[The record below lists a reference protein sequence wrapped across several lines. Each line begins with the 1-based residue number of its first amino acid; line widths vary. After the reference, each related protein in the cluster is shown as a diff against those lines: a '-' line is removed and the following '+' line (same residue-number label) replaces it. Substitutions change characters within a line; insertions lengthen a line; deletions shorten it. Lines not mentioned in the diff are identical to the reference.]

1 MKKVI
6 LLLLMSSGI
15 VFSLNAQNN
24 LSKSDDAA
32 RIVLSTYIPE
42 QVEGLT
48 DVARAN
54 LENKINQIAV
64 KQGVGGNAV
73 DKRFII
79 SAAVNVLTKDI
90 TATAPPM
97 HAYTIDVNFFVG
109 DGITGTKFSGTNV
122 TLKGVAETESKAYIA
137 ALRNL
142 KTDDVKY
149 AQMIEQGKN
158 KIIEYYNSKCD
169 FILKSA
175 QTKAK
180 MREFDAALAELI
192 AIPEVCKECYT
203 KSMDEAAI
211 IYRDKLE
218 LECQQNITN
227 ANVLIA
233 KNDWQGAADYLVN
246 YTPDMKCYAEVG
258 SILKKIANHQCAEN
272 LGKARAAW
280 ANRNAEEAAA
290 YLGAIS
296 TDSECAAE
304 AAKLSTE
311 VAAKLDL
318 REKKEEERQLREEQA
333 NRIAATR
340 SYNLE
345 KARIKAIRD
354 IGVAYGNH
362 QPKVVY
368 RVYRYW

>member
-1 MKKVI
+1 MKKII
-6 LLLLMSSGI
+6 LLFLMSSGI
-15 VFSLNAQNN
+15 IFSLRAQNN
-24 LSKSDDAA
+24 LRKSDDVA

-48 DVARAN
+48 DIARTN
-54 LENKINQIAV
+54 LENKINQIAT
-64 KQGVGGNAV
+64 KQGVGGNSI

-79 SAAVNVLTKDI
+79 SAAVNVISKEI
-90 TATAPPM
+90 TPTAPPM
-97 HAYTIDVNFFVG
+97 HAYAIDVNFFVG

-122 TLKGVAETESKAYIA
+122 TLKGVGETESKAYIS

-142 KTDDVKY
+142 KTEDAKY
-149 AQMIEQGKN
+149 AQMIEEGKN

-169 FILKSA
+169 FIIKGA

-180 MREFDAALAELI
+180 MRDFDAALAELVS
-192 AIPEVCKECYT
+192 IPEVCKDCYM
-203 KSMDEAAI
+203 KSMDEAAS
-211 IYRDKLE
+211 IYHEKLE

-246 YTPDMKCYAEVG
+246 YTPDMKCFTDVS
-258 SILKKIANHQCAEN
+258 SILKKISNHLCSEN

-290 YLGAIS
+290 YLGAIAS
-296 TDSECAAE
+296 DSECAAE
-304 AAKLSTE
+304 ATKLSTE
-311 VAAKLDL
+311 VATKLDI
-318 REKKEEERQLREEQA
+318 REKKEEDRQLREEQA
-333 NRIAATR
+333 NKLAATR
-340 SYNLE
+340 SYNLQ
-345 KARIKAIRD
+345 KSQIKAIRD